1 MSQLKGGIIAWFARN
16 PVAAN
21 LLMAVIMAAGLFT
34 AVTIKKEVFPEFSI
48 DQVVVSVPYRGG
60 SPQEVEEGV
69 VVRIEE
75 AIQAVDG
82 IKKIRSRAIEGFGI
96 VTVEMR
102 AGYDMQKLVNDI
114 KVRVDGISTFP
125 VETERPIIE
134 ELTTQQEVLWINLYG
149 DVDEVTLKRL
159 ADKVRDEITAL
170 PDITQAEVY
179 GTRNFEISIEVSES
193 KLREY
198 GLSFN
203 DVARAVRNSSLDLP
217 AGSIRTVGGEIS
229 LRTKGQAYTGDEF
242 ESLVLRT
249 RPDGVRILLGD
260 VARVVDGFEDTN
272 RLTRFNTKRSASI
285 RILRV
290 GEQSALDVAKA
301 AKAYVA
307 EANQKLPEGVTLQ
320 VWSDG
325 SKFLKDRLSM
335 LLRNC
340 VTGLILVFLSL
351 TLFLRLKLAIWV
363 CLGIPLSFLG
373 ALWLMPMPFM
383 DISIN
388 MITLFGFLVVI
399 GIVVDDAIVVGENV
413 YTVSQKEGF
422 GIESAIKGAQEVA
435 VPVTFGVLT
444 TIVAFIPMLMVP
456 GVNGKIWSGIGL
468 VVIATLVFSLVE
480 SKLILPSHL
489 AGMKRREQDRSKLGR
504 FDRFQ
509 RFFGDGLQKWI
520 HRIYKPSLAW
530 ALKNRYATLATF
542 IGVLIVSIGLIVSGW
557 VRFVFFP
564 NIESDY
570 INANVQMTEGT
581 PASFTY
587 ETALRMERA
596 IYEVKEEGEA
606 AGEALISNVLLLLRS
621 DTEIQFWVELSPS
634 EDRSTRASDIAK
646 RWREKVGPVPGTN
659 SVTYTGTIANSGSP
673 IDVQLTSQNPE
684 DLQAA
689 ASELKIAL
697 RRYSGVYD
705 IRDTSNLGKQEI
717 KLAIKPAAE
726 ILGLTLFDLARQ
738 VRQGFYGD
746 EAQRIQRGRDDVRVM
761 VRYPKEERD
770 SLGNLESMRIRT
782 PAGTEVPFSAVAEAE
797 MGRGYSTIQRVDRKR
812 IVSVLADIDK
822 DSIAPDV
829 VRSDLNDRI
838 IPEILRKYPE
848 VAYTQEGEAREQ
860 AEALNSLATGGLL
873 AAFLIFALMAIPL
886 KSYLQPVII
895 MSVIPF
901 GLIGAVLG
909 HIIMGHPIS
918 ILSMCGMIALAGV
931 VVNDSLVMVDYINRS
946 ISRGAQLVDAVRE
959 AGIARFRPI
968 LLTSLT
974 TFMGLSPLLLEKS
987 LQAQILIPMAISL
1000 AFGVVFAT
1008 TITLLLIP
1016 CLYLML
1022 YDLKS
1027 MWSSKTAQEIALAN
1041 REVAVGTGNR

>member
-1 MSQLKGGIIAWFARN
+1 MSQMNEGIIAWFARN

-34 AVTIKKEVFPEFSI
+34 AFSIKKEVFPEFSI
-48 DQVVVSVPYRGG
+48 EMVNINVAYRGG

-69 VVRIEE
+69 LVRIEE

-82 IKKIRSRAIEGFGI
+82 IKKIRSQAREGFGT

-102 AGYDMQKLVNDI
+102 NGYDMQKLVNDI

-134 ELTTQQEVLWINLYG
+134 ELTTRNEVLWINLYG
-149 DVDEVTLKRL
+149 DVDDITLKRL
-159 ADKVRDEITAL
+159 ADRVRDELTAL
-170 PDITQAEVY
+170 PEISQADAFSPS
-179 GTRNFEISIEVSES
+179 FEISIEVSES

-198 GLSFN
+198 GLTFD
-203 DVARAVRNSSLDLP
+203 DVARAVRRSSVDLP
-217 AGSIRTVGGEIS
+217 AGSIRTAGGEIS
-229 LRTKGQAYTGDEF
+229 LRTKGQAYTGAEY
-242 ESLVLRT
+242 ESLVLLT
-249 RPDGVRILLGD
+249 RPDGTRIVLGD
-260 VARVVDGFEDTN
+260 VARVVDGFVESN
-272 RLTRFNTKRSASI
+272 FESRFNRKKSASV
-285 RILRV
+285 RVLRV

-307 EANQKLPEGVTLQ
+307 QANERLPDGVTLQ

-340 VTGLILVFLSL
+340 VSGLVLVFLSL

-422 GIESAIKGAQEVA
+422 GVESAIKGAQEVA

-468 VVIATLVFSLVE
+468 VVIATLVFSLIE
-480 SKLILPSHL
+480 SKLILPAHL
-489 AGMKRREQDRSKLGR
+489 ASMKPREHDRSKLGR

-509 RFFGDGLQKWI
+509 RLFGDALQWWI
-520 HRIYKPSLAW
+520 RKVYQPSLAF
-530 ALKNRYATLATF
+530 ALRNRYATLAAF
-542 IGVLIVSIGLIVSGW
+542 VGVLIVSIGLIVSGI

-570 INANVQMTEGT
+570 LNANVQMSQGT
-581 PASFTY
+581 PASFTF
-587 ETALRMERA
+587 ETALRMQDA
-596 IYEVKEEGEA
+596 IYEVKEEAEADGEDVIA
-606 AGEALISNVLLLLRS
+606 NVLLLQQS
-621 DTEIQFWVELSPS
+621 DTEIQFWVEMSPS
-634 EDRSTRASDIAK
+634 EKRTLKGSEIAR
-646 RWREKVGPVPGTN
+646 RWREKVGAIPGAN
-659 SVTYTGTIANSGSP
+659 SVTFSGTIANSGAP
-673 IDVQLTSQNPE
+673 IDVQLTSQNTE
-684 DLQAA
+684 QLQAA
-689 ASELKIAL
+689 ANDLKNAL
-697 RRYSGVYD
+697 RQYSGVFD

-717 KLAIKPAAE
+717 MLAIKPEAE
-726 ILGLTLFDLARQ
+726 TLGLTLSDLGRQ
-738 VRQGFYGD
+738 VRQGFYGE
-746 EAQRIQRGRDDVRVM
+746 EAQRIQRGRDDIRVM
-761 VRYPKEERD
+761 VRYPKTERE
-770 SLGNLESMRIRT
+770 SLGYLESMRIRT
-782 PAGTEVPFSAVAEAE
+782 PGGAEVPFSNVAEAS

-812 IVSVLADIDK
+812 IVSVQADIDK
-822 DSIAPDV
+822 EAIAPDT
-829 VRSDLNDRI
+829 VRNDIRDKI
-838 IPEILRKYPE
+838 IPEILRKYPQ
-848 VAYTQEGEAREQ
+848 VNYSQEGEAREQ
-860 AEALNSLATGGLL
+860 ADSLNSLAMGGLL
-873 AAFLIFALMAIPL
+873 SAFLIFALMAVPL
-886 KSYLQPVII
+886 KSYLQPLII

-909 HIIMGHPIS
+909 HILMGHPVS

-931 VVNDSLVMVDYINRS
+931 VVNDSLVMVDYINRA
-946 ISRGAQLVDAVRE
+946 IGRGESLTEAVKE
-959 AGIARFRPI
+959 AGVARFRPI

-974 TFMGLSPLLLEKS
+974 TFAGLSPLLLEKS

-1000 AFGVVFAT
+1000 AFGVAFAT
-1008 TITLLLIP
+1008 VITLMLIP
-1016 CLYLML
+1016 CLYLVL
-1022 YDLKS
+1022 YDLKALF
-1027 MWSSKTAQEIALAN
+1027 SSKSAHEIVVEN
-1041 REVAVGTGNR
+1041 REAVSVGGR